1 MQETGN
7 KISPTLNIVDE
18 SFHLESLRYYHLFIE
33 LGSDELSYCVFD
45 HKRNKYLLLRSYD
58 FSSFDNKLSNEDN
71 IEQVIETDELLRQQD
86 FSKVSISIVNNTAT
100 LLPVPLYDEDKAKD
114 VLEFNH
120 SIQENESIYTD
131 HLNSMDAKN
140 IFAVPYSI
148 STIIKNRYSNATVHH
163 FSSALIE
170 SVTFQYKNMQAPILT
185 VHVRSK
191 NIEIIATQNKKLLF
205 YNSFPYVTS
214 EDYIYYLLFVFEKLE
229 LNPETVNLVLKGE
242 IDRNSELYQVTNK
255 YIRNVSF
262 GTRPDTFNFSYRFD
276 SLAHHKF
283 AALLNQHLC
292 E

>member
-7 KISPTLNIVDE
+7 KISPELNIVDE

-45 HKRNKYLLLRSYD
+45 HKRNKYLLLRFYD
-58 FSSFDNKLSNEDN
+58 FANFENKLSIEEN

-86 FSKVSISIVNNTAT
+86 FNKISVSVVNNTAT
-100 LLPVPLYDEDKAKD
+100 LLPVPLYDESKAKD

-120 SIQENESIYTD
+120 SINSEDLIYTD
-131 HLNSMDAKN
+131 HLNSLDAKN
-140 IFAVPYSI
+140 IFSVSNSI
-148 STIIKNRYSNATVHH
+148 SSIIKKRFSSATVHH
-163 FSSALIE
+163 FSSSLIE
-170 SVTFQYKNMQAPILT
+170 SITFQYKNMQAPILT
-185 VHVRSK
+185 VHFRNK
-191 NIEIIATQNKKLLF
+191 NLEIIVTQNKKLLF
-205 YNSFPYVTS
+205 YNSFPFVTS
-214 EDYIYYLLFVFEKLE
+214 EDYIYYLLFVYEKLE
-229 LNPETVNLVLKGE
+229 LNPETVNLVLKGN
-242 IDRNSELYQVTNK
+242 IDRNSELYKVTNK

-276 SLAHHKF
+276 NLAHHKF